1 MSLFDGDGEEPNSK
15 VRRYVLT
22 ISFFVFAAAGTLWYF
37 LRFQPEK
44 NIVSGFME
52 TVVRGDLRAAYAI
65 WKPAD
70 PKTYTF
76 EEFVSDWGP
85 QGYYGPV
92 RSFRV
97 TAAAQMKRTASG
109 VVVVVELCPEVP
121 FRNDPARNK
130 EVHIW
135 VERRDHSLSFP
146 P

>member
-1 MSLFDGDGEEPNSK
+1 MGLFDGDGEEPNSK
-15 VRRYVLT
+15 VRRYLLT
-22 ISFFVFAAAGTLWYF
+22 VSFFIFAGAGTLWYF
-37 LRFQPEK
+37 LRFQAEK
-44 NIVSGFME
+44 NTVKGFMD
-52 TVVRGDLRAAYAI
+52 TVVRGDMKAAYAI

-97 TAAAQMKRTASG
+97 TAAAQMKRSASG
-109 VVVVVELCPEVP
+109 VVVAVELCPDAP
-121 FRNDPARNK
+121 FHNDPARNK
-130 EVHIW
+130 EVTIW
-135 VERRDHSLSFP
+135 VERRDQSLSFP